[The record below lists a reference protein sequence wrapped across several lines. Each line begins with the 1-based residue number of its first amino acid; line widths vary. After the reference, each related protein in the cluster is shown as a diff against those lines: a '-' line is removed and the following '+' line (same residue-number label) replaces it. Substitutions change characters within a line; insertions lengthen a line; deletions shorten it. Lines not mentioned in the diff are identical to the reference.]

1 MPTAPSHRG
10 RAVLARLAYVG
21 VICLATLTG
30 LAFDPSLAD
39 VPPRLQRALILV
51 PHFFNPPDWI
61 DGARNVLLFLGF
73 GAVWVATSRLVRPWL
88 TILRVT
94 VIGCLL
100 SMSVE
105 TVQLFSPLRNSSLF
119 DVSTN
124 TLGALLGAW
133 GTFVLL
139 RAVQRRRGT
148 RMYIGMPA
156 GIFALAYATAIA
168 AEAFFPLLREPTLP
182 NVVSGIRSRIAEG
195 LAAFDA
201 STLLAVPVTDLFLYL
216 PVGVFA
222 VAAAAE
228 AGIAFSTAWPVVA
241 IFGAIVMAALEV
253 VHAVALEPVNAGALA
268 VHVVAITLG
277 AILAVRALPRF
288 AKLGQQERPLFAL
301 GAYAVLVA
309 MWSWRPF
316 RLELSAQAMAE
327 QFTREHVIPLAALA
341 IRGDL
346 FSVTDVVAQC
356 LLFVPI
362 GALLAV
368 WPLRRSGFLRKMLP
382 AVYLSVVLEVGKIA
396 VADRFM
402 DVTHILIQCAGA
414 GIGYALMRLAGFRPY
429 GELLGSP
436 VAPPASR
443 RAR

>member
-1 MPTAPSHRG
+1 MA
-10 RAVLARLAYVG
+10 
-21 VICLATLTG
+21 
-30 LAFDPSLAD
+30 
-39 VPPRLQRALILV
+39 
-51 PHFFNPPDWI
+51 
-61 DGARNVLLFLGF
+61 
-73 GAVWVATSRLVRPWL
+73 
-88 TILRVT
+88 
-94 VIGCLL
+94 
-100 SMSVE
+100 VE

-119 DVSTN
+119 DVTTN

-133 GTFVLL
+133 GTFVVL
-139 RAVQRRRGT
+139 RWVQRRRGT
-148 RMYIGMPA
+148 RMYVGIPA
-156 GIFALAYATAIA
+156 AIFALAYGTAIA

-195 LAAFDA
+195 LGAFDA
-201 STLLAVPVTDLFLYL
+201 STLLALPVTDLFLYL

-228 AGIAFSTAWPVVA
+228 AGVPFSTAWPVVA
-241 IFGAIVMAALEV
+241 VLGAALMAGLEI
-253 VHAVALEPVNAGALA
+253 VHAVALEAINAGALL
-268 VHVVAITLG
+268 VHVIAITLG
-277 AILAVRALPRF
+277 AILAARALPRF
-288 AKLGQQERPLFAL
+288 AKLGHQERPLFAL
-301 GAYAVLVA
+301 GTYAVIIA

-316 RLELSAQAMAE
+316 RLELSASAMAE

-346 FSVTDVVAQC
+346 FSVTDVIAQC
-356 LLFVPI
+356 LLFLPV

-368 WPLRRSGFLRKMLP
+368 WPLRRSGVLRKVLP

-429 GELLGSP
+429 GELLGVQP
-436 VAPPASR
+436 TPAASR
-443 RAR
+443 QARPGR